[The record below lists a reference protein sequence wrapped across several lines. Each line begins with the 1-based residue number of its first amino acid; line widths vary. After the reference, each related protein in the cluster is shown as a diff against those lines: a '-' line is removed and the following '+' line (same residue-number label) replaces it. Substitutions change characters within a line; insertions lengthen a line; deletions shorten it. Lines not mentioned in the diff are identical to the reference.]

1 MQAWLDFSMKLILV
15 PLATLAMYEG
25 VKQLASIGFG
35 WKQGALIVLGAAF
48 LGGEAALL
56 AWGGPSITR
65 SLEMLDGNPLLFQPS
80 KKQIA
85 QLPPDERETKSRML
99 AAINYQ
105 SKGVLTVYYTS
116 SGSEVLYVPSQLEI
130 TDREKQ
136 REEIGLIRGRL
147 ESITTQVYVLA
158 FAALASL
165 VAGLLVG
172 RSLAK
177 RSANV

>member
-1 MQAWLDFSMKLILV
+1 MQELLDLVMKLTSV

-25 VKQLASIGFG
+25 VKQLARVGLG
-35 WKQGALIVLGAAF
+35 WKQGALIVLGAAS

-56 AWGGPSITR
+56 AWKGPLVMS
-65 SLEMLDGNPLLFQPS
+65 SLELLQSGPLFQPS
-80 KKQIA
+80 KEQIA

-116 SGSEVLYVPSQLEI
+116 SGSEVLYVPSQVEI

-136 REEIGLIRGRL
+136 REEIGLIRGRF

-172 RSLAK
+172 RSSAK

>member
-1 MQAWLDFSMKLILV
+1 MQAWLDFSMKLLLV

-25 VKQLASIGFG
+25 VKQLASVGFG
-35 WKQGALIVLGAAF
+35 WKQGALIVLGAAS

-56 AWGGPSITR
+56 AWKGPLIMR
-65 SLEMLDGNPLLFQPS
+65 SLDLLQSGPLLQPS
-80 KKQIA
+80 KEQVA

-116 SGSEVLYVPSQLEI
+116 SGSEVLYVPSQVEI

-136 REEIGLIRGRL
+136 REEIGLIRGRF